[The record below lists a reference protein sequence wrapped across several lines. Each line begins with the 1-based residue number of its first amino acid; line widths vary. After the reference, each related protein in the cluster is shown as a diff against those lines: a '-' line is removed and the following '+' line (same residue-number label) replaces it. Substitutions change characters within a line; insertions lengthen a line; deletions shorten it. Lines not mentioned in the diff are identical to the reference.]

1 MATCPGWCCAVIHQ
15 PGTFS
20 ELAAAAGILQ
30 DGELVL
36 DMIQPISRDNAI
48 RRRRQHGLRVDN
60 LETAKDGHLY
70 TCRHWDDR
78 TRLCGIYERRPAMCR
93 DYPYA
98 ESCAHCGLTMG
109 IPRRTACSSNRSK
122 RRARHAAVNVPA

>member
-1 MATCPGWCCAVIHQ
+1 MATCPGYCCAVIHQ
-15 PGTFS
+15 PGTRD
-20 ELAAAAGILQ
+20 ELAAVAGILQ

-36 DMIQPISRDNAI
+36 DMIQPISREDAT
-48 RRRRQHGLRVDN
+48 RRRQQHGLRVDD

-109 IPRRTACSSNRSK
+109 ITQEDRVQLERSK